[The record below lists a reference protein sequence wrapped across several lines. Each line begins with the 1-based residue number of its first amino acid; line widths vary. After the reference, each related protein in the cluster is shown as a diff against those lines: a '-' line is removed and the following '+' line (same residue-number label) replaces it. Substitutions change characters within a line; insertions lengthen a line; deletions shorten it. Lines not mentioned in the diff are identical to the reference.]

1 MLLGFMKKT
10 LCALVVFLLGFSS
23 SLVADV
29 RVQFEEGISVLAL
42 NGKEVTSESLFSGSD
57 VVELNDG
64 LNQLL
69 VQYTAELKKSA
80 DDFELETTD
89 SFVLL
94 FDVKNVALV
103 LKAPLIRN
111 EGDVDA
117 FNRSGDWRLLDTN
130 GVAQVIKVSPLKK
143 DGFQLSRDYERELEE
158 FNLTDSA
165 AALPYER
172 VVGLADKS
180 PLPAVNSQSG
190 NNSQSKSS
198 EMNMSEKMLRYWYN
212 QADSETRKRFK
223 KWISQ

>member
-1 MLLGFMKKT
+1 MKKT
-10 LCALVVFLLGFSS
+10 LSALFVLLLGFSS
-23 SLVADV
+23 SLIAGVQ
-29 RVQFEEGISVLAL
+29 VQFEEGISVLAL
-42 NGKEVTSESLFSGSD
+42 NGKEATNESHFSGTD
-57 VVELNDG
+57 FVELNDG

-94 FDVKNVALV
+94 FDAKNVSLV

-111 EGDVDA
+111 EDDVDA
-117 FNRSGDWRLLDTN
+117 FNRSGDWRLLDAAGDART
-130 GVAQVIKVSPLKK
+130 VKVSPLRK
-143 DGFQLSRDYERELEE
+143 DGFQLSRDYERELED
-158 FNLTDSA
+158 FNLTGAA
-165 AALPYER
+165 AALPYEK

-180 PLPAVNSQSG
+180 PLPAVTSQPG
-190 NNSQSKSS
+190 NTKRSKSS
-198 EMNMSEKMLRYWYN
+198 ELNMPEKMLRYWYN

>member
-1 MLLGFMKKT
+1 MKKT
-10 LCALVVFLLGFSS
+10 LCALFVSLLGFSS

-29 RVQFEEGISVLAL
+29 QVQFEDGISVLAL
-42 NGKEVTSESLFSGSD
+42 NGKEVTNESLFSGTD
-57 VVELNDG
+57 FVKLNDG
-64 LNQLL
+64 LNQLV

-94 FDVKNVALV
+94 FDVKNIALV

-111 EGDVDA
+111 EDDVDT
-117 FNRSGDWRLLDTN
+117 FNRRGDWRLLDVR
-130 GVAQVIKVSPLKK
+130 GVAQVVKVSSLKK

-158 FNLTDSA
+158 FNLTDAA

-172 VVGLADKS
+172 VEGVVAES
-180 PLPAVNSQSG
+180 PLPAVKSQAGNNKQSQS
-190 NNSQSKSS
+190 S
-198 EMNMSEKMLRYWYN
+198 ELNMPEKMLRYWYN

-223 KWISQ
+223 QWIGQ